1 MLCCLAE
8 CDISIMTCI
17 RPFAEMNYIFE
28 AAIKAFV
35 NFVLDIVRHKCP
47 DILEKLGL
55 LPTTQNIVK
64 TTSNESVLNGTNSSA
79 ASNVDNEVRL
89 SKESAVTVS
98 EPPYFHCCHVLLRV
112 LLHPILS
119 TVLTMAKRQG
129 WKHFLLAALALE
141 AQLGGSLGHP
151 NKIWS
156 YWILDRLLPGIFY
169 VILFTRGLHVL
180 HQYQQSMYPVQPN
193 HLKVRLVFL
202 IANLY

>member
-1 MLCCLAE
+1 
-8 CDISIMTCI
+8 MTCI

-98 EPPYFHCCHVLLRV
+98 EPPYFAVVIVASGAIASYLIYCAYNDKEKRMEAFLVG
-112 LLHPILS
+112 S
-119 TVLTMAKRQG
+119 T
-129 WKHFLLAALALE
+129 
-141 AQLGGSLGHP
+141 
-151 NKIWS
+151 
-156 YWILDRLLPGIFY
+156 
-169 VILFTRGLHVL
+169 
-180 HQYQQSMYPVQPN
+180 
-193 HLKVRLVFL
+193 
-202 IANLY
+202 